1 MCGRITQTRSAEAYA
16 KEMGWAADDYIEHD
30 WRPCWNIAPGMS
42 PTVMSFF
49 DDLHRF
55 DPLYWGYKPPWNAE
69 NKCRVQLS
77 TPVET
82 VAHSLV
88 FRDML
93 KSGRI
98 IVPADGWYE
107 WSGERGHKQP
117 WYFRRK
123 TGDSLFLAALTYTE
137 PAQKA
142 LPELGF
148 VILTAAA
155 KGGMADIHKRRPVVL
170 SPEDSLSW
178 MSPDLSVDQA
188 EQIARQMAL
197 GPEMFEWYRVSTDVN
212 ESGRN
217 DPTMI
222 APIEA

>member
-1 MCGRITQTRSAEAYA
+1 MCERITQTRSAETYA
-16 KEMGWAADDYIEHD
+16 KEMGWIADDYIEHD
-30 WRPCWNIAPGMS
+30 WQPCWNVAPGTS
-42 PTVMSFF
+42 PMVMSFF

-69 NKCRVQLS
+69 NKRRVQQCA
-77 TPVET
+77 PIET
-82 VAHSLV
+82 VAHSAM

-107 WSGERGHKQP
+107 WTGEKGHKQP

-123 TGDSLFLAALTYTE
+123 SDKPLFLAAITYTE
-137 PAQKA
+137 PAQEA

-148 VILTAAA
+148 VILTGAAR
-155 KGGMADIHKRRPVVL
+155 GGMTGIHRRRPVVL
-170 SPEDSLSW
+170 SPDDALAW

-188 EQIARQMAL
+188 ERIARQMAL
-197 GPEMFEWYRVSTDVN
+197 GPESFEWHQVSTDVN
-212 ESGRN
+212 ESGRS
-217 DPTMI
+217 DPHMI
-222 APIEA
+222 APIET